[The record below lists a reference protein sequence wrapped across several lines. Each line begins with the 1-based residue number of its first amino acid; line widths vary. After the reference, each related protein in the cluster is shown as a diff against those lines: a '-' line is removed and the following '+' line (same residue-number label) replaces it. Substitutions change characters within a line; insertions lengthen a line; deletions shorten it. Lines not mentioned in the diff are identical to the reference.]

1 MLKQRKTNG
10 LPVPLGAPS
19 QAELPTLE
27 KAKSNYA
34 AHISNADIKAPEPLG
49 EQTSIPDPSEK
60 QNSHTSPS
68 SNAETSNPTLVSGPP
83 APPQSDISTKPS
95 QSDQAPIPQILPED
109 GVSVSAAAT
118 TPPPEESVTKALPVE
133 PPMRAPSPDLS
144 LPPPTDL
151 PAQSV
156 PQSIQSTDL
165 PLPSSIPTSSSP
177 PLNVISTPP
186 TRSFDLTPDV
196 VPPVEQPP
204 TSNLRS
210 SPHPVP
216 ADSETTL
223 RIKSDKQQQDLT
235 RDSELAEGLARGDS
249 APIDRTVTPPQ
260 DPTEQE
266 IKTDSMDVSFEQPP
280 SLSDAGLP
288 APGLAETQSPNR
300 PVDTKV
306 FGDSTDTAVID
317 SKREEQPDQPMVD
330 APSLPTKTAR
340 EREDDEDLDAE
351 PAAKRTKTD
360 DIVEPEFKVPQLPQ
374 STDSSGE
381 APNGTVAQMEVSSD
395 DEDRMTDARYSFIKK
410 QIQSLKKLK
419 AAIPFK
425 EPVDPVKLNLPQYT
439 EIVKNPLALSN
450 VDEKLKTRKY
460 SRISEVYQDLD
471 LMVSNCE
478 LFNGMEHPITRDG
491 RSLRNSFNQYMS
503 GLPPASTPEA
513 SRQDKKAQKAKEQPT
528 RSVPVRKPAPPP
540 AAPSRSPIGGET
552 NRFALNPDGL
562 PLIRRDSTNV
572 DGRPKRAIHPPK
584 RRGDIGGARPK
595 KKKFETQLKFCQHVL
610 SEISKTRFWA
620 YNQYFM
626 YPVDP
631 VALNIPNYHSV
642 IKKPMDLGTMQKKL
656 NDNQYEKA
664 KDFEEDMRLIFKNCY
679 KFNVEGDTVHGA
691 GQQLERHFDELWS
704 GKDDFIEQH
713 EPVSGSRTPGGESDE
728 SEEEDEEDEEADD
741 SEVERQ
747 QKLVELQKQIEAM
760 SKHMADLT
768 NPKKKKKPT
777 PPVPTKKGSK
787 SSKPSKK
794 ESKSGNASGAGTAK
808 KDKKAAK
815 PKPEKERVIRY
826 EEKQYISQGI
836 SSLNEVQM
844 MEALKIIQ
852 NNVPHLKNVDESE
865 IELDIDELPNSVL
878 LKLLNFLKKHIPQPP
893 PEPAADSSYV
903 PNTAPAASARP
914 KKHKP
919 MSRHEQESKIQ
930 SLTRQLNAY
939 SDGNGNPNSLEP
951 TQSIEHAASSGDED
965 ESEESEED

>member
-1 MLKQRKTNG
+1 MAANDRRKTNG

-19 QAELPTLE
+19 QTELPTFE
-27 KAKSNYA
+27 KEKSNYA
-34 AHISNADIKAPEPLG
+34 AHISNADIKGPEPLAD
-49 EQTSIPDPSEK
+49 QTSIPNPPET
-60 QNSHTSPS
+60 QNSHINPS
-68 SNAETSNPTLVSGPP
+68 SNADTSEPSPLASKPSEP
-83 APPQSDISTKPS
+83 LESDISKKQP
-95 QSDQAPIPQILPED
+95 QSEQAPIPHLPPED
-109 GVSVSAAAT
+109 GVSVSASIN
-118 TPPPEESVTKALPVE
+118 TPPPEESVAKVLPLE
-133 PPMRAPSPDLS
+133 PPVRAPSPDQS

-156 PQSIQSTDL
+156 PQSSQSTDL
-165 PLPSSIPTSSSP
+165 PLPSSLPTSSSQP
-177 PLNVISTPP
+177 PNVISTPP
-186 TRSFDLTPDV
+186 THSFDLTPEV
-196 VPPVEQPP
+196 VPPVDQPP

-223 RIKSDKQQQDLT
+223 RIQSEKQQQDLT

-260 DPTEQE
+260 EPIAQE
-266 IKTDSMDVSFEQPP
+266 IKTDSMEVSFEQPS
-280 SLSDAGLP
+280 SLPDASLP
-288 APGLAETQSPNR
+288 ASGSTEAHSPDHPIETQTSSDPTEV
-300 PVDTKV
+300 P
-306 FGDSTDTAVID
+306 VID
-317 SKREEQPDQPMVD
+317 SQREEQPDQHMVD

-360 DIVEPEFKVPQLPQ
+360 DIVEPEFKIPQLPQ
-374 STDSSGE
+374 PTDRSGE
-381 APNGTVAQMEVSSD
+381 VPNGIVAQTDVSD

-450 VDEKLKTRKY
+450 IDEKLKTRKY

-478 LFNGMEHPITRDG
+478 LFNGTDHPITRDG
-491 RSLRNSFNQYMS
+491 RSLRNSFDQYML

-513 SRQDKKAQKAKEQPT
+513 SKQDKKAQKAKEQPT

-540 AAPSRSPIGGET
+540 AASARSPMGGET

-610 SEISKTRFWA
+610 SEISKARFWA

-626 YPVDP
+626 TPVDP

-642 IKKPMDLGTMQKKL
+642 IKKPMDLATMQKKL

-679 KFNVEGDTVHGA
+679 KFNVEGDTVHSA
-691 GQQLERHFDELWS
+691 GQQMERHFDELWS

-794 ESKSGNASGAGTAK
+794 ESKSANASGAGSTK

-893 PEPAADSSYV
+893 PEPAADTAYV
-903 PNTAPAASARP
+903 SAAAPAASSRP

-939 SDGNGNPNSLEP
+939 SDGNGNPNSSEP
-951 TQSIEHAASSGDED
+951 SMFNRSLFFMMPLTFL
-965 ESEESEED
+965 